1 MTSQDKEEV
10 DRLYAEAAKLR
21 GHMCVGIPLGVRMG
35 LRGVELLGMK
45 DKEAREKLMVV
56 VETNT
61 CAADGIQ
68 VSTGVTAG
76 GRKLRVFE
84 YGRSA
89 ATFYDGETGK
99 GYRVATRPEFIAQA
113 TELALKEGVIADGQ
127 KVEENSQLERKITMN
142 AFLRL
147 PTDELLT
154 CREVKV
160 TPKRLLLQS
169 RNHKRSLCS
178 RCGEVIMDGKGI
190 RRDGEVLCEPCLSGS
205 YYAAV

>member
-1 MTSQDKEEV
+1 MASQERKKI
-10 DRLYAEAAKLR
+10 DRLSAEAAKLR

-35 LRGVELLGMK
+35 LRGVELMGMEE
-45 DKEAREKLMVV
+45 KESREKLMVV
-56 VETNT
+56 VETNS

-68 VSTGVTAG
+68 ISTGCTAG

-99 GYRVATRPEFIAQA
+99 GYRVATRPNFMARA
-113 TELALKEGVIADGQ
+113 TELAVEDGMVSEGQ
-127 KVEENSQLERKITMN
+127 KVEESSPLGRKVMMN

-147 PTDELLT
+147 PIDELLS
-154 CREVKV
+154 CSEV
-160 TPKRLLLQS
+160 TIIPRRLLLQA
-169 RNHKRSLCS
+169 RGQPRTPCG

-190 RRDGEVLCEPCLSGS
+190 RVDGEVLCEPCYHGS
-205 YYAAV
+205 YYATV

>member
-1 MTSQDKEEV
+1 MASQEQEAV
-10 DRLYAEAAKLR
+10 DRLSAEAAKLR

-35 LRGVELLGMK
+35 LRGLELLGMA
-45 DKEAREKLMVV
+45 DKESREKLMVV

-68 VSTGVTAG
+68 ISTGCTAG

-99 GYRVATRPEFIAQA
+99 GYRVATRPVFMAQA
-113 TELALKEGVIADGQ
+113 TELAVKEGVITKGQ

-147 PTDELLT
+147 PTDELLV

-160 TPKRLLLQS
+160 IPKRLLLQG
-169 RNHKRSLCS
+169 RNKTRSVCS

-190 RRDGEVLCEPCLSGS
+190 RRDGEVLCEPCFSGS
-205 YYAAV
+205 YYATV